1 MSRYVIRVGDYYNKD
16 VESNNFSSYED
27 EQVRKLLN

>member
-1 MSRYVIRVGDYYNKD
+1 MSRFVIRVGDYDNKD
-16 VESNNFSSYED
+16 EESNNFSSYED